1 MYPKKVLLYTLSD
14 GTPIYTTVNSEEE
27 YEQLLIQVEDEKER
41 VRNYFMQYP

>member
-14 GTPIYTTVNSEEE
+14 GTPIYVTVNSEEE
-27 YEQLLIQVEDEKER
+27 YEQLLIQVEDGKEQ